1 MKRRIL
7 ALSMAAVT
15 AMTST
20 SLTAFADNEN
30 SEALAAAITVVKSRI
45 DIPEELSEFSY
56 SVSKRNQK
64 TVYELMWSTPDNSGS
79 YLCAQADVC
88 GDLILSYNAPTDW
101 NYPKNYSLAKLSGDE
116 LYKKAQAHLKKI
128 DPTIANVLKLDRDS
142 LNISL
147 YNNRAYLNFVRT
159 KNGVPVKNDSGRI
172 VLDKDTGEL
181 LDFSLNWHPSAT
193 FQSAKTALSEDKA
206 KQAYAEMIGLM
217 PQYEFEYDWQTKQ
230 ITPRIVYRQTDYGEI
245 NAFTGKKSDFT
256 ADGYFSTDMDDDCA
270 ETEEA
275 IEDSMDKGNSF
286 TPQEQA
292 EINKDLPYGNKD
304 AVIKLL
310 QSNEWFTFYDDMELN
325 YSNLYR
331 QDINGKKLYFF
342 TASFTNEN
350 WNEEDD
356 VYPLNSETAEEDNKT
371 VHTTSI
377 TLNAET
383 GEVIEYNYSDSEYAP
398 VSSYDID
405 KANALA
411 AEIAAGLSGDKLRS
425 YRDSGSEIIGWE
437 DQNNKMIY
445 LGSSH
450 GWDRYE
456 NDIKVS
462 GDRINI
468 SFDKD
473 MRLTNYRISYTD
485 VALPSPEGMLTAEQV
500 MEKFWQNNDLD
511 LYYLARV
518 NQKKTKTVL
527 VYGTNYSVYAD
538 AFTGEPI
545 YEWQIKTKG
554 NDFSG
559 IKDKKILKMAQK
571 LSDHGII
578 ISTEKFSETDPVTY
592 DVFNSLMGNG
602 AEPGTEGLKL
612 TRGAALIIFAR
623 SYVSD
628 EVAKIP
634 GIYKSPFSDISDDD
648 PLVGYYAIAYG
659 MGAYTG
665 KKLDPKTSFTYGDMI
680 QMVYTLYTAE

>member
-64 TVYELMWSTPDNSGS
+64 TVYELVWSDPGTSG
-79 YLCAQADVC
+79 YYPCAQASVC
-88 GDLILSYNAPTDW
+88 GDLILSYTAPDEWDYT
-101 NYPKNYSLAKLSGDE
+101 KNHSLAKLSGDE

-128 DPTIANVLKLDRDS
+128 DPTVANVLKLDRDS
-142 LNISL
+142 LNISM
-147 YNNRAYLNFVRT
+147 YSNRASFSFVRT
-159 KNGVPVKNDSGRI
+159 KNGVPVKNDSGSI

-181 LDFSLNWHPSAT
+181 LEFNLNWHPSAT
-193 FQSAKTALSEDKA
+193 FQSARTALSEDKA
-206 KQAYAEMIGLM
+206 KQAYAEMIGLT
-217 PQYEFEYDWQTKQ
+217 PQYEFEYDWQTRET
-230 ITPRIVYRQTDYGEI
+230 TPRIVYRQTNYGEI
-245 NAFTGKKSDFT
+245 NAFTGEKSDFT
-256 ADGYFSTDMDDDCA
+256 ADGYYGTETDDVLEETA
-270 ETEEA
+270 EA
-275 IEDSMDKGNSF
+275 DGSADKGNSF

-310 QSNEWFTFYDDMELN
+310 KSNEWFTYYDDMELN

-425 YRDSGSEIIGWE
+425 YRDNGSDIIGWE

-450 GWDRYE
+450 SWDRYE

-554 NDFSG
+554 NDLSG

-571 LSDHGII
+571 FSDHGII
-578 ISTEKFSETDPVTY
+578 ISTEKFSEKDPVPY
-592 DVFNSLMGNG
+592 NVFSSLMGIG

-612 TRGAALIIFAR
+612 TRGAALIIFTR